1 MRLLATTALAVLL
14 AVSAARAE
22 DPIAPERLALA
33 KQVMELN
40 GSASAYANYD
50 KNLDRMVEQ
59 MRASMPGADD
69 ETIADIKKIAVE
81 EFNAYKPTLMDGVVK
96 IYAKHFTESDL
107 KALIKFYKSDA
118 GQHFAAEI
126 PAISQECMDLNVPFT
141 ARLME
146 RIRGYIM
153 AKIAAAQKAEE
164 AAPPPADKPKAA
176 KDPKAPKDK
185 AKTK

>member
-1 MRLLATTALAVLL
+1 MRLLTTTALAVLV
-14 AVSAARAE
+14 AFSAARA
-22 DPIAPERLALA
+22 DDQVSPERLDLA

-40 GSASAYANYD
+40 GSAAAYASYD

-69 ETIADIKKIAVE
+69 ATISDIKKIAVE

-146 RIRGYIM
+146 RIRGYLM
-153 AKIAAAQKAEE
+153 AKLAAAQKAEE
-164 AAPPPADKPKAA
+164 AAPPPAAAKPAPKAS
-176 KDPKAPKDK
+176 KDK
-185 AKTK
+185 AKSK